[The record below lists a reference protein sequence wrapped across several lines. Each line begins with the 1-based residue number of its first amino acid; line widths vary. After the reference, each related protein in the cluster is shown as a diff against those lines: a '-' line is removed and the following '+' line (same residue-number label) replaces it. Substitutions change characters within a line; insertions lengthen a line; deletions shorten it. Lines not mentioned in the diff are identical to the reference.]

1 MCVGSY
7 NRKDAKTQRFW
18 LNVGEKMTF
27 GGTHISK
34 NASHRRPRSRGRGGR
49 GLRTDQ
55 CAAAAQV
62 LLRATCANSCPSLP
76 CLSLLAPKLNANLC
90 PGQSE
95 LSARLPAPRSTS
107 ARNNAC
113 LTIVMQRSGK
123 KIDRKDGFG
132 GGFDSIKEG
141 LEKRSKDDWGGNGT
155 GGASGKLGGGGV
167 TDFAAYMAKRAAE
180 QGGKVPVNSLNECL
194 APTFLHGF
202 AT

>member
-1 MCVGSY
+1 
-7 NRKDAKTQRFW
+7 
-18 LNVGEKMTF
+18 MTF

-34 NASHRRPRSRGRGGR
+34 NAAHRFSPRSRGRGGR

-62 LLRATCANSCPSLP
+62 LPRATRANSCPSLP
-76 CLSLLAPKLNANLC
+76 CLSALAPKLNANLC
-90 PGQSE
+90 PGRSE
-95 LSARLPAPRSTS
+95 LSALPAPRSTS